1 MKQRLSKQKSSS
13 GYENTTYSFL
23 LDIFPRK
30 YKTKHKML
38 WIPSKS
44 VPLIRHKAYHRYW
57 YTFQSDFIKKWY
69 TFQPDK
75 KGWMPN
81 MKKVRVRC
89 KKCGRYL
96 IDLEIE
102 GNTKGRWKCKKCGEE
117 NNISVSDKIIEN
129 TQLKC

>member
-1 MKQRLSKQKSSS
+1 
-13 GYENTTYSFL
+13 
-23 LDIFPRK
+23 
-30 YKTKHKML
+30 
-38 WIPSKS
+38 
-44 VPLIRHKAYHRYW
+44 
-57 YTFQSDFIKKWY
+57 
-69 TFQPDK
+69 
-75 KGWMPN
+75 MPN